1 MEGIKFRIMAAS
13 GDEEVIWGRGMR
25 ELSGFLAKFLNLGEG
40 YKGVCI
46 LISHWI
52 V

>member
-1 MEGIKFRIMAAS
+1 MEGIKFRIMVVF

-25 ELSGFLAKFLNLGEG
+25 EFFGFLVKFFNLGEG

-46 LISHWI
+46 LISYWI